1 MTALSL
7 ESHSS
12 ILDINEPHLFDES
25 IQSMQYYQFT
35 PATQQNNNTVGHAI
49 KIDINAQDIYILPS
63 KSYLSIKGQIRR
75 ADNNNAFAAG
85 PDITLINNA
94 MMYLFTEIKYDIG
107 STNIEKIST
116 PGQVTSIFGYLSQ
129 PDDFNT
135 SSGLKYCWS
144 KDTVN
149 HASSAEFA
157 ANVGAPAA
165 GYTPAR
171 NGEYNQGFAARKGLL
186 TSSNP
191 LGHFSFIVP
200 FTHIFGFGEYQKV
213 IYGQKHTLTLTRGSD
228 TQALYK
234 ANAVNDGK
242 VDITHIS
249 WEMPELGLSPE
260 YLAAMRSLIESKVT
274 IPLAFRARSSE
285 QITVS
290 QTRNFTWRMSVTGGV
305 EKPRWIVVAFQTD
318 RSETQEQNPAVFDN
332 LQLTNTYITLKSER
346 YPSGDIITNYTTNDY
361 AKLYDMF
368 DDFKKN
374 YYGIDSLVGGTQ
386 VNFPAFKTLF
396 PIIVFDVRK
405 QNERLKSGVVDIQA
419 KFQFGANVPANTTAY
434 AIMISDRFFKMA
446 SDGKNMT
453 VVSM

>member
-1 MTALSL
+1 M
-7 ESHSS
+7 
-12 ILDINEPHLFDES
+12 ILVL
-25 IQSMQYYQFT
+25 QT
-35 PATQQNNNTVGHAI
+35 
-49 KIDINAQDIYILPS
+49 
-63 KSYLSIKGQIRR
+63 
-75 ADNNNAFAAG
+75 
-85 PDITLINNA
+85 
-94 MMYLFTEIKYDIG
+94 
-107 STNIEKIST
+107 IEKIST

-171 NGEYNQGFAARKGLL
+171 NDNYNQGFAARKGLL

-228 TQALYK
+228 TQALYR

-332 LQLTNTYITLKSER
+332 LNLTNAYITLNSER
-346 YPSGDIITNYTTNDY
+346 YPSGDIITNFTTNDY